1 MYANMKILDV
11 KQHMTWERQA
21 KKFQVINKKFDFEKI
36 YFKKMQN
43 ACSTICKVCKINIS
57 GLRFA

>member
-11 KQHMTWERQA
+11 RQHMTWERQA

-36 YFKKMQN
+36 YLKKMQN
-43 ACSTICKVCKINIS
+43 ACSTISNFVK
-57 GLRFA
+57 LTFQD

>member
-36 YFKKMQN
+36 YFKK
-43 ACSTICKVCKINIS
+43 CKMLVV
-57 GLRFA
+57 LFAKFVKLTFQD